1 MRFIECI
8 SEVNNE
14 FIEFL
19 DYLLTNITKNMT
31 YIVFWYIQGHCRQ
44 IDKDRKAHTKTEK
57 F

>member
-31 YIVFWYIQGHCRQ
+31 YIVFWYIRGHCRQ
-44 IDKDRKAHTKTEK
+44 IDNDRKAHEN
-57 F
+57 